1 MIVQRDLQ
9 TTILDKDKLDDALKL
24 YRDETPHYIIMNID
38 TYNNLDCIT
47 SLRPTKHACGYIPH
61 YKGIYILIGNHL
73 PYGTIEVI

>member
-9 TTILDKDKLDDALKL
+9 TTILDKDKLDDVLKL
-24 YRDETPHYIIMNID
+24 YIDETPHYIIMNMD

-47 SLRPTKHACGYIPH
+47 KGDIPH

-73 PYGTIEVI
+73 PYGAIEVI

>member
-9 TTILDKDKLDDALKL
+9 TTILDKDKLDNALKL
-24 YRDETPHYIIMNID
+24 YTDETPHYIIMNID

-47 SLRPTKHACGYIPH
+47 KGDIPH
-61 YKGIYILIGNHL
+61 YKGIYILIRNHL